1 MKGRIF
7 DILELKNNRFRI
19 TMDVEGNEGINDIS
33 RLKEGQS
40 LCNIEIK
47 KYRVKRSLSA
57 NAYCWVL
64 IEKIAEKMNKSKE
77 EVYIEMLKD
86 YGTIAVDSEGKK
98 LIFSVKASI
107 DISKY
112 FKYYKEMGLSK
123 DGNFKHY
130 YVIKGSSEY
139 DSKEMNRF
147 IDGIIQECKSLG
159 IETMTPEEIARLE
172 VGNEWK

>member
-1 MKGRIF
+1 MRMRFNGVTATNMGVG
-7 DILELKNNRFRI
+7 ILLNISVSPKYKDAVDMLVTSFNA
-19 TMDVEGNEGINDIS
+19 TNEY
-33 RLKEGQS
+33 
-40 LCNIEIK
+40 EIK
-47 KYRVKRSLSA
+47 PYKEKRSLSA

-64 IEKIAEKMNKSKE
+64 IEKIAEKMNKPKE

-172 VGNEWK
+172 VGNE